1 MLRAV
6 SRAETPVATNLS
18 TIETALVAIAIASSV
33 QTVVLMGLSLAAVLA
48 WRRTQ
53 VAADVQLSKFHARL
67 DAISQHVGVG
77 MRALDRTADSAARL
91 GEDTGRVVRNV
102 AAVTMPGTLVAA
114 TALRQASRFIA
125 KWRR

>member
-1 MLRAV
+1 M
-6 SRAETPVATNLS
+6 
-18 TIETALVAIAIASSV
+18 AIAIASWV
-33 QTVVLMGLSLAAVLA
+33 QTFVLMGWAVGAGLA

-53 VAADVQLSKFHARL
+53 VAAAAQLSRFDARL
-67 DAISQHVGVG
+67 DAIAQHVGVG

-91 GEDTGRVVRNV
+91 GQDTGQVVRNV

-114 TALRQASRFIA
+114 AALRQASRFIA

>member
-1 MLRAV
+1 MT
-6 SRAETPVATNLS
+6 AELS
-18 TIETALVAIAIASSV
+18 TVENALTAIAIASSV
-33 QTVVLMGLSLAAVLA
+33 QAVVLMGLEGAPVLA

-53 VAADVQLSKFHARL
+53 EAASVQLNQFHARL
-67 DAISQHVGVG
+67 DAIAQHVGVG

-91 GEDTGRVVRNV
+91 GADTGQVVRSV
-102 AAVTMPGTLVAA
+102 AAVTMPGALIAA